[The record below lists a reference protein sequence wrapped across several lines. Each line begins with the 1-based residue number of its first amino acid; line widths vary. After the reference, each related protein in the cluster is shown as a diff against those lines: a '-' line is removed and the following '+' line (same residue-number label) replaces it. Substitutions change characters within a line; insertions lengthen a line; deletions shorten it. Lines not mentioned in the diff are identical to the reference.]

1 VLRKVLG
8 VATAAAVGLLLVGV
22 AWAAGDQAGD
32 ITSSG
37 SQGTAAD
44 SSVASTD
51 SSVASTAASSS
62 VATSGTAST
71 GTSVD
76 GTTPTSNAGS
86 VTSTSVDDTS
96 TTSVSLVDTST
107 TSTTVGSTTS
117 TSVGDTTSTTVD
129 DNDREET
136 RGPAPVNTAPTSYQ
150 VGSSGTVT
158 VQITAGRLILIDAT
172 AASGWTAV
180 VDRAD
185 GEEVRVE
192 FDNGDDTAKFEAR
205 VHNGELRVRVEP
217 S

>member
-1 VLRKVLG
+1 MLRKVLG
-8 VATAAAVGLLLVGV
+8 VVTAAAVGLLLVGV

-44 SSVASTD
+44 SSSASTD
-51 SSVASTAASSS
+51 SSVASTGATSS
-62 VATSGTAST
+62 VATLGTAST
-71 GTSVD
+71 GTSVAN
-76 GTTPTSNAGS
+76 TTPTSNAGS
-86 VTSTSVDDTS
+86 VTSTSVDDNS
-96 TTSVSLVDTST
+96 TTSISLVDTST
-107 TSTTVGSTTS
+107 TSTTVASTTS
-117 TSVGDTTSTTVD
+117 TSVDDTTSTTVD

-136 RGPAPVNTAPTSYQ
+136 RGPAPVNTAPTTYQ

-158 VQITAGRLILIDAT
+158 VQISAGRLVLIDAT
-172 AASGWTAV
+172 AASGWTALI
-180 VDRAD
+180 DRAN